1 MRQVFA
7 DTFFFLALIN
17 QNDAA
22 HHSAVAYSA
31 THDDG
36 LITTAWVLT
45 EVANGLARSSQ
56 RAVFPRLLAKLRS
69 SPASEIIPP
78 SAELMDRG
86 VALYA
91 DRADKHWSLTDCISF
106 IVMEDRRIRD
116 ALTGDHHFRQA
127 GFNALLA

>member
-1 MRQVFA
+1 M
-7 DTFFFLALIN
+7 
-17 QNDAA
+17 
-22 HHSAVAYSA
+22 
-31 THDDG
+31 
-36 LITTAWVLT
+36 
-45 EVANGLARSSQ
+45 
-56 RAVFPRLLAKLRS
+56 FPRLLAKLRS

-91 DRADKHWSLTDCISF
+91 DRAAKQWGPTDCISF
-106 IVMEDRRIRD
+106 IVMEDRRLRD